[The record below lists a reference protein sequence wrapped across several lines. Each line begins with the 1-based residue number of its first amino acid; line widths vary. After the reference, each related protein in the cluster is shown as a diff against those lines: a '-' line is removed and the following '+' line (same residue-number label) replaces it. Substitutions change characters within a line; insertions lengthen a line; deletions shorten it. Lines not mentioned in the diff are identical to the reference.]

1 MTPIFLPQTNL
12 DTGDLL
18 GIGLLPN
25 VTPKGQDRLRTLRDD
40 AISKG
45 AHVMLLVWPS
55 REWVM
60 LSIEPPEGIPAEDTE
75 QLIPSVRANAT
86 ALELMLTNS
95 RHGNHLF
102 WMSLSRIASQH

>member
-1 MTPIFLPQTNL
+1 MTPIFLPQTTL
-12 DTGDLL
+12 DTGDLF
-18 GIGLLPN
+18 GIGLLPEAAN
-25 VTPKGQDRLRTLRDD
+25 RGQDRLRTLRDD
-40 AISKG
+40 AIAKG

-60 LSIEPPEGIPAEDTE
+60 LAIEPPEGVLVEDTE

-95 RHGNHLF
+95 RHGNHQF
-102 WMSLSRIASQH
+102 WLKLTRTATQH

>member
-1 MTPIFLPQTNL
+1 MTPMFLPQTIS

-25 VTPKGQDRLRTLRDD
+25 VTAKGQDRLRTLRDD

-60 LSIEPPEGIPAEDTE
+60 LSIEPPEGVLVEDTD
-75 QLIPSVRANAT
+75 QLIPSVQANVT
-86 ALELMLTNS
+86 ALDLMLTNS
-95 RHGNHLF
+95 QHGNHLF
-102 WMSLSRIASQH
+102 WMNLSRNASQH